1 MKVKQDFFRFGSFK
15 IRDGSQVR
23 FWEDKWLGNA
33 SLREQYPCLYN
44 IVRHKQS
51 TIAQIFQTN
60 PPCFSWR
67 RDLIGAKLAA
77 WYNILPHIADLV
89 RVHEQDEFHWNLTP
103 NGVFSVKS
111 HYLALTHI
119 GVPNINRRIWKVK
132 VPLKVKIFLWYL
144 RRGVILTK
152 DNLAKRNWKG
162 SKTCCFCHKDETIQH
177 LFFQCRLS
185 RLVWSVIHLASNLKP
200 PRNVGHMFGSW
211 LSCVPKE
218 MRNLLLMGATALCWS
233 IWLSRNGVIFDNK
246 MVSSPLQVI
255 TLVTRWLRTWAI
267 LHQPGLRDTIMVV
280 S

>member
-1 MKVKQDFFRFGSFK
+1 M
-15 IRDGSQVR
+15 
-23 FWEDKWLGNA
+23 
-33 SLREQYPCLYN
+33 
-44 IVRHKQS
+44 
-51 TIAQIFQTN
+51 
-60 PPCFSWR
+60 
-67 RDLIGAKLAA
+67 
-77 WYNILPHIADLV
+77 ILV
-89 RVHEQDEFHWNLTP
+89 QEQDEFHWNLTP

-111 HYLALTHI
+111 HYLALTHT
-119 GVPNINRRIWKVK
+119 GVLNINRRIWKVK

-162 SKTCCFCHKDETIQH
+162 SKTCCFCHKDKTIQH
-177 LFFQCRLS
+177 LFFQCRLF

-233 IWLSRNGVIFDNK
+233 IWRSRNGVNFDKK

-255 TLVTRWLRTWAI
+255 TLVTRWLRT
-267 LHQPGLRDTIMVV
+267 
-280 S
+280 